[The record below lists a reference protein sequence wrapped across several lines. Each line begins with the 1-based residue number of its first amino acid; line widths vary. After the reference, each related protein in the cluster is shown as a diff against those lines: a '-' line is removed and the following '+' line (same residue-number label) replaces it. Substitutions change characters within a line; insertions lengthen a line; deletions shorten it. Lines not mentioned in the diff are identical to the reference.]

1 MGRLRRWRSG
11 LLPMQEPQAE
21 EGNPIAARPVTGY
34 VVMLSGAKHP
44 ILVMHDVGFFVRL
57 LADSE

>member
-1 MGRLRRWRSG
+1 
-11 LLPMQEPQAE
+11 MQEPRSK
-21 EGNPIAARPVTGY
+21 EGNPITARLATGY